1 MEKTEIRI
9 NVNNM
14 AENGF
19 GWKAYSLK

>member
-9 NVNNM
+9 NVNNL